1 MKKMT
6 FLACAAL
13 LASTCMFTA
22 CKKDKVSDEL
32 QQASQSG
39 SYSGEVVKTQFAISL
54 PNQVKA
60 GPNRMPGTTVQLP
73 DAYDNPQFQ
82 GMTGITLIPYAKQL
96 VAPAEHNPI
105 APGDK
110 RIGDNINLT
119 DGVAAGQLGTNS
131 NAKVF
136 DNVSIPL
143 STASFL
149 FYAKSSA
156 TGTKFETGSL
166 VPTNL
171 ADNAKQLEDIT
182 FGLEKIQSDPAAL
195 MLPEKEGGKLM
206 AYLTSVAN
214 ATDGVKAWGAYTI
227 TDNEALKKLYDSF
240 ISIHGLSSFEVA
252 RVMTDLY
259 KSLKPVTSPIA
270 TAIKTAIS
278 DGAKN
283 VSAEGVVT
291 LKDDQLEFPQKY
303 NLPEGSIETKWDA
316 DGKKFTTGTY
326 TGMASPDKYVY
337 PAQLWYYMN
346 SAIKTSNQSRQTMYD
361 NVNNWATILGAHT
374 DGQAVSA
381 RTRAVAITD
390 PIQYAVARLD
400 VKVRLASAAMKD
412 NSDNVEGS
420 GTDVDCTVGFPVTA
434 VLVGGQQQVKYD
446 FTTNGGTEYT
456 IYDNVMTNTIKAEKD
471 GDNYSAANST
481 LVLENG
487 TSDVQIAVEMINDKA
502 DFYGAGNQLI
512 PKDSKFYV
520 VAKLTASAATE
531 TDGHVFKQD
540 YTTTAKLTLQ
550 NLRNAYNTIPDL
562 RTPQLELGFS
572 VDLTWQNGH
581 EYVLNFD

>member
-22 CKKDKVSDEL
+22 CKKDKVGDEL
-32 QQASQSG
+32 QQAPQSG
-39 SYSGEVVKTQFAISL
+39 SYNGEVVKTQFAISL

-60 GPNRMPGTTVQLP
+60 GPNRMPGTTVQLL
-73 DAYDNPQFQ
+73 DAYDKPQFQ

-96 VAPAEHNPI
+96 VAPAEHTPI
-105 APGDK
+105 VSGDK
-110 RIGDNINLT
+110 RIGNSILLT
-119 DGVAAGQLGTNS
+119 EGVAKTELGTNS

-136 DNVSIPL
+136 NDVSIPL

-149 FYAKSSA
+149 FYAKSAA

-166 VPTNL
+166 VATNL
-171 ADNAKQLEDIT
+171 DDNASQLEDLT

-214 ATDGVKAWGAYTI
+214 ATDGVKAWGAYT
-227 TDNEALKKLYDSF
+227 TADNEALKKLYDSF

-252 RVMTDLY
+252 RIMTDLY
-259 KSLKPVTSPIA
+259 KSLKPVSSPIA

-278 DGAKN
+278 NGAKS
-283 VSAEGVVT
+283 VSEEGVVT

-303 NLPEGSIETKWDA
+303 DLPEGSIETKWDA
-316 DGKKFTTGTY
+316 DGKKFTTGLY

-361 NVNNWATILGAHT
+361 NDNSWATILGAHT
-374 DGQAVSA
+374 DGQAVNA

-400 VKVRLASAAMKD
+400 VKVRLASASMVD

-420 GTDVDCTVGFPVTA
+420 GTNVDCTVGFPVTA
-434 VLVGGQQQVKYD
+434 VLVGGQQTVKYD
-446 FTTNGGTEYT
+446 FTLQGGTEYT
-456 IYDNVMTNTIKAEKD
+456 IYDKVMTNTIKAEKD

-487 TSDVQIAVEMINDKA
+487 TSDVQIAVEMVNDKA

-512 PKDSKFYV
+512 PKNSKFYV
-520 VAKLTASAATE
+520 VARLTASAATE
-531 TDGHVFKQD
+531 TGGHVFKQD

-562 RTPQLELGFS
+562 RTPQMELGFS
-572 VDLTWQNGH
+572 VDLQWQNGH
-581 EYVLNFD
+581 EYTLNFD

>member
-1 MKKMT
+1 MT

-13 LASTCMFTA
+13 LASACMFTA
-22 CKKDKVSDEL
+22 CKKDKTDEEL
-32 QQASQSG
+32 QQATQEG
-39 SYSGEVVKTQFAISL
+39 SYNGETVKTQFSIAL

-73 DAYDNPQFQ
+73 DAYDKPQFQ

-96 VAPAEHNPI
+96 VAPAEHTPI

-110 RIGDNINLT
+110 RIGDNIYLT
-119 DGVAAGQLGTNS
+119 EGVAKTELGTNS

-136 DNVSIPL
+136 DDVSIPL

-149 FYAKSSA
+149 FYATSSA
-156 TGTKFETGSL
+156 TGTKFQTGSL

-195 MLPEKEGGKLM
+195 MLPDKEGGKLM

-214 ATDGVKAWGAYTI
+214 ATDGVKAWSAYTI

-252 RVMTDLY
+252 RIMTDLY
-259 KSLKPVTSPIA
+259 KSLKPVSSPIA

-303 NLPEGSIETKWDA
+303 DLPEGSIETKWDA
-316 DGKKFTTGTY
+316 DGKKFTTGDY
-326 TGMASPDKYVY
+326 TGMASPEKYVY

-361 NVNNWATILGAHT
+361 NVNDWAAILGAHI

-487 TSDVQIAVEMINDKA
+487 TSDVQIAVEMVNDKA

-531 TDGHVFKQD
+531 TGSHVFKQD

-581 EYVLNFD
+581 EYILNFD

>member
-1 MKKMT
+1 MT
-6 FLACAAL
+6 FIACAAAM

-32 QQASQSG
+32 QQSTQEG
-39 SYSGEVVKTQFAISL
+39 SYKGETVKTQFAISL
-54 PNQVKA
+54 PKQVKA
-60 GPNRMPGTTVQLP
+60 GPNRMPGTTVQLL
-73 DAYDNPQFQ
+73 DAYDKPQFQ

-96 VAPAEHNPI
+96 VAPAEHTPI
-105 APGDK
+105 ASGDK
-110 RIGDNINLT
+110 RIGNNILLT
-119 DGVAAGQLGTNS
+119 EGVDKTDLGTNS

-136 DNVSIPL
+136 DDVSIPL

-166 VPTNL
+166 VATNL
-171 ADNAKQLEDIT
+171 SDNASQLEDLT
-182 FGLEKIQSDPAAL
+182 FGLEVIESDPAAL

-214 ATDGVKAWGAYTI
+214 ATDGVKAWSAYTN

-252 RVMTDLY
+252 RIMTDLY
-259 KSLKPVTSPIA
+259 KSLKPVSSPIA

-278 DGAKN
+278 DGAKS
-283 VSAEGVVT
+283 VSGEGVVT

-303 NLPEGSIETKWDA
+303 NLPEGSIQTQWDA
-316 DGKKFTTGTY
+316 DGKKFTTGIY

-346 SAIKTSNQSRQTMYD
+346 SAIQTSNQSRETMY
-361 NVNNWATILGAHT
+361 NNTNNWATILGAHT
-374 DGQAVSA
+374 DGQAVNT

-400 VKVRLASAAMKD
+400 VKVRLASASMVD

-420 GTDVDCTVGFPVTA
+420 GTNVTCTGGFPVTA
-434 VLVGGQQQVKYD
+434 VLVGGQQTVKYD
-446 FTTNGGTEYT
+446 FTLQGGTELT
-456 IYDNVMTNTIKAEKD
+456 IYDKVMTNTIVAQKD
-471 GDNYSAANST
+471 GDNYSAVNST

-487 TSDVQIAVEMINDKA
+487 TSDVQIAVEMVNDKA

-512 PKDSKFYV
+512 PLGSKFYV
-520 VAKLTASAATE
+520 VARLTASAATE
-531 TDGHVFKQD
+531 TGGHVFKQD

-562 RTPQLELGFS
+562 RTPQMELGFS

-581 EYVLNFD
+581 EYTLNFD